1 MRVRGG
7 EGGRAESAA
16 RPIGVGARGRLL
28 RDLGRVVHDTTAVD
42 VSQHLD
48 GPPTPTWIIHTMSA
62 KRVTP
67 SHDTLAAT
75 SPAAIRPSGR
85 IGMWLVG
92 AKGGVATTVMT
103 GLASLER
110 GTMPPHGLVTALAP
124 WPDRGLVDFGDIV
137 VGGHDIR
144 PGQLGDEARRMWVES
159 RAIVPEVLDAASD
172 YFHAVEARL
181 RPGTVVA
188 AGDKIR
194 ELADPALVSV
204 VETPREAIERV
215 RADIEAFA
223 AAEGLRHVVVVN
235 VASTEPPAAA
245 AIPPHWSEVAGRLDR
260 AATCPL
266 PASSLY
272 AVAAFEAG
280 ASYVNFTPSTGSTP
294 PALRE
299 LAIERGVAHAG
310 CDGKTGETLLKSVLA
325 PMFAARNLEVMSWV
339 GHNIFGNMDG
349 KVLDDPRNKAAKVK
363 SKDHLLA
370 SILGYPPQ
378 THVSIEYIRSLGD
391 WKTAWD
397 HIHFRGFLGTPM
409 TLQFTWQGCDSILA
423 APLVI
428 DLVRLTERA
437 WRAGQ
442 RGVLTGLAPFFK
454 SPLGVDQQD
463 FAKQCAMFD
472 AWGESFTR
480 RD

>member
-1 MRVRGG
+1 
-7 EGGRAESAA
+7 
-16 RPIGVGARGRLL
+16 
-28 RDLGRVVHDTTAVD
+28 
-42 VSQHLD
+42 
-48 GPPTPTWIIHTMSA
+48 MSG
-62 KRVTP
+62 
-67 SHDTLAAT
+67 S
-75 SPAAIRPSGR
+75 R
-85 IGMWLVG
+85 IGLWLIG
-92 AKGGVATTVMT
+92 AKGGVATTAIT
-103 GLASLER
+103 GLANLAR
-110 GTMPPHGLVTALAP
+110 GAIEPVGLVTSLDP
-124 WPDRGLVDFGDIV
+124 FTRLDLVDFADIV

-144 PGQLGDEARRMWVES
+144 PGRLADEARRMWTDS
-159 RAIVPEVLDAASD
+159 RAIMPEHLDGAADFFAETES
-172 YFHAVEARL
+172 RL

-194 ELADPALVSV
+194 ELADDAIAAR
-204 VETPREAIERV
+204 VETPRQAIDRV
-215 RADIEAFA
+215 RDDIEAFA
-223 AAEGLRHVVVVN
+223 RTNSLRHVVVVN
-235 VASTEPPAAA
+235 VASTEPPADRP
-245 AIPPHWSEVAGRLDR
+245 IPERWSEVATLLGD
-260 AATCPL
+260 AAACPL

-294 PALRE
+294 PALCE
-299 LAIERGVAHAG
+299 LALERGLPHAG

-349 KVLDDPRNKAAKVK
+349 KVLDDPRNKAAKVR

-397 HIHFRGFLGTPM
+397 HVHFRGFLGTPM
-409 TLQFTWQGCDSILA
+409 TFQFTWQGCDSILA

-437 WRAGQ
+437 WRGGE
-442 RGVLTGLAPFFK
+442 RGMLRGLAPFFK
-454 SPLGVDQQD
+454 SPLGVGEQD
-463 FAKQCAMFD
+463 FAKQCAMLD
-472 AWGESFTR
+472 AWIESLAEPSR
-480 RD
+480 